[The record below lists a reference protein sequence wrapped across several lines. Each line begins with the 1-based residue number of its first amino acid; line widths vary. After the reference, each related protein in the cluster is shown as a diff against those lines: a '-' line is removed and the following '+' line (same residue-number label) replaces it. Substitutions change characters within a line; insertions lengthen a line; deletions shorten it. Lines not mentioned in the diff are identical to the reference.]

1 MKWDLTQQGL
11 RQRGLG
17 LLISLSCILAF
28 SLPAQAAN
36 HLISDHIQATIEAD
50 GDVRVQETWKG
61 KFTDPKT
68 TENYIVK
75 QRGTQIESF
84 VVHMD
89 GKPLQRADK
98 WNIEGNF
105 QEKAGK
111 YGIHYSKDG
120 VELCWGITSYGSHT
134 YTISYTMKGLACKY
148 KGKNT
153 DYYGDGFNIR
163 FFNDQM
169 STGPT
174 EVQLT
179 VKAETGPLTEE
190 NATIWS
196 FGFTG
201 EQKIE
206 NGIIT
211 IKSQKDLEKK
221 DYMTLLAAFKK
232 GTLPQAGFA
241 RGTWEETHA
250 KALKDS
256 DYEKG
261 SGSLLPGDWLNFAK
275 GVAPGFLTVGLFAAF
290 RVRRNRQKKQYL
302 SSVQYV
308 RDVPLPYTLG
318 QSLYF
323 SKEISKGRA
332 VSNFALAGMLE
343 LIYTG
348 CLASC
353 RENCGK
359 KHEFTLRLIQ
369 PPVQDDSLQRLFR
382 IFASADRN
390 GDGLLDKKEMSKTE
404 FGEKIYNLYYTLEKE
419 TRDTLQSYGL
429 KGDGLPWKQ
438 SGVIRQACDQHAGL
452 MQFLQDMT
460 LIQER
465 STMEL
470 VIWHW
475 YLVYAAV
482 FGISDQVQKEYEML
496 ARLSPAMAEEVNR
509 QRYYYMY
516 YREGIQSGVSAAV
529 SAHSSSSS
537 SSGGGGGSSG
547 GGSGGGSR

>member
-1 MKWDLTQQGL
+1 MKWDLKQQDL
-11 RQRGLG
+11 RQKCLG
-17 LLISLSCILAF
+17 LLLSLFCILAF

-36 HLISDHIQATIEAD
+36 HLVSDHIRATIEAD
-50 GDVRVQETWKG
+50 GDVRVQETWNG

-75 QRGTQIESF
+75 QRGTQIENFS
-84 VVHMD
+84 VYMD

-98 WNIEGNF
+98 WNVKGSF
-105 QEKAGK
+105 REKAGK

-134 YTISYTMKGLACKY
+134 YTISYTMKGLAHKY

-190 NATIWS
+190 NATVWS

-206 NGIIT
+206 NGVIT
-211 IKSQKDLEKK
+211 LKSQKNLGKK
-221 DYMTLLAAFKK
+221 DYMTLLTAFKK

-241 RGTWEETHA
+241 GKTWEETQA
-250 KALKDS
+250 KALEGS
-256 DYEKG
+256 DYEEG
-261 SGSLLPGDWLNFAK
+261 AGSLIPGDWLNFAK
-275 GVAPGFLTVGLFAAF
+275 GMAPGLLIVGLFAAF
-290 RVRRNRQKKQYL
+290 RVYRNRQKKQYL
-302 SSVQYV
+302 SSVRYV

-323 SKEISKGRA
+323 SKGISAGNA

-348 CLASC
+348 SLESC
-353 RENCGK
+353 REERGRR
-359 KHEFTLRLIQ
+359 EFALRLVH

-382 IFASADRN
+382 VFARADRN
-390 GDGLLDKKEMSKTE
+390 GDGLL
-404 FGEKIYNLYYTLEKE
+404 
-419 TRDTLQSYGL
+419 
-429 KGDGLPWKQ
+429 
-438 SGVIRQACDQHAGL
+438 
-452 MQFLQDMT
+452 
-460 LIQER
+460 
-465 STMEL
+465 
-470 VIWHW
+470 
-475 YLVYAAV
+475 
-482 FGISDQVQKEYEML
+482 
-496 ARLSPAMAEEVNR
+496 
-509 QRYYYMY
+509 
-516 YREGIQSGVSAAV
+516 
-529 SAHSSSSS
+529 
-537 SSGGGGGSSG
+537 
-547 GGSGGGSR
+547 

>member
-1 MKWDLTQQGL
+1 MKWDLKQQDL
-11 RQRGLG
+11 RQKCFG
-17 LLISLSCILAF
+17 LLLSLFCILAF

-36 HLISDHIQATIEAD
+36 HLVSDHIRATLEAD
-50 GDVRVQETWKG
+50 GDVRVQETWNG

-68 TENYIVK
+68 TENYIIK
-75 QRGTQIESF
+75 QRGTQIENFS
-84 VVHMD
+84 VYMD

-98 WNIEGNF
+98 WNVKGSF
-105 QEKAGK
+105 REKAGK

-134 YTISYTMKGLACKY
+134 YTISYTMKGLAHKY

-190 NATIWS
+190 NATVWS

-206 NGIIT
+206 NGVIT
-211 IKSQKDLEKK
+211 LKSQKNLGKK

-241 RGTWEETHA
+241 GKTWEETQA
-250 KALKDS
+250 KALEGS
-256 DYEKG
+256 DYEEG
-261 SGSLLPGDWLNFAK
+261 AGSLLPGDWLNFAK
-275 GVAPGFLTVGLFAAF
+275 GMAPGLLIVGLFAAF
-290 RVRRNRQKKQYL
+290 RVYRNRQKKQYL
-302 SSVQYV
+302 SSVRYV

-323 SKEISKGRA
+323 SKGISAGNA

-348 CLASC
+348 SLESC
-353 RENCGK
+353 REERGRR
-359 KHEFTLRLIQ
+359 EFALRLVH

-382 IFASADRN
+382 VFTRADRN
-390 GDGLLDKKEMSKTE
+390 GDGFLDKKEMKKKE
-404 FGEKIYNLYYTLEKE
+404 FGEQIYNLYDTLERE
-419 TRDTLQSYGL
+419 TQDSLQGYGL
-429 KGDGLPWKQ
+429 QGNGLPWKQ

-452 MQFLQDMT
+452 MQFLRDMT

-465 STMEL
+465 STME
-470 VIWHW
+470 VIIWHW

-482 FGISDQVQKEYEML
+482 FGISEQVQKEYESL
-496 ARLSPAMAEEVNR
+496 SRLSPAMAEEIDR
-509 QRYYYMY
+509 QRAYYIY
-516 YREGIQSGVSAAV
+516 YRENIRSGVNAAV
-529 SAHSSSSS
+529 SDHSSSSS